1 KAFAD
6 FSASDA
12 ASAMSETTGF
22 FEQLVSTFRK
32 HCKAHLIL
40 HSLDPPSLAS
50 QGVLDG
56 QVDVSQVAT
65 IHEINQHLSLLTR
78 KYPGV
83 FVLDYDAVGAR
94 HGRHNWHD
102 ERKWLTTRMP
112 IRAENLIHLA
122 NEWLRFIHP
131 LTGKVCKVLVSDLDN
146 TLWGGVIGEDGI
158 SGIQIGSEYAGAAY
172 LAVQRVLLDLYQ
184 RGIILAVCSKNN
196 EAQAIE
202 ALKQHPAM
210 LLRPHHFAA
219 LR

>member
-1 KAFAD
+1 
-6 FSASDA
+6 
-12 ASAMSETTGF
+12 
-22 FEQLVSTFRK
+22 
-32 HCKAHLIL
+32 
-40 HSLDPPSLAS
+40 
-50 QGVLDG
+50 
-56 QVDVSQVAT
+56 
-65 IHEINQHLSLLTR
+65 
-78 KYPGV
+78 YPGV
-83 FVLDYDAVGAR
+83 FVLDYDGLVAR
-94 HGRHNWHD
+94 HGRRNWHD

-146 TLWGGVIGEDGI
+146 TLWGGVIGEEGI

-219 LR
+219 LRINWNDKATNLLEIARELNVGIDSIAMLDDNPAEREWVQTNLP